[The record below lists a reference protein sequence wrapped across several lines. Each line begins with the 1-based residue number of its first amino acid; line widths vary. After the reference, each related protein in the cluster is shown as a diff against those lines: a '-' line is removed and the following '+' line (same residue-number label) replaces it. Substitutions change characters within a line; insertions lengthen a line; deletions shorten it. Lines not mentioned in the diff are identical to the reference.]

1 MNPLEH
7 LLTSLTDAIARA
19 GGTPYLVGG
28 AVRDG
33 MLGVESKDLD
43 ILVTN
48 LESEA
53 LKSVLETVGKVDLVG
68 KSFGVF
74 KVSKGGETL
83 DVALPRLEKST
94 GTHHRDFEVSYDAHL
109 PLEKDLERRDL
120 TVNAMA
126 WRLTARNREQGTG
139 NREMLE
145 LLPSPESRVPS
156 PESLLDPFGGK
167 ADLERRILRAVGDAR
182 ARFEDDPL
190 RMLRLARF
198 IAKLDFEVET
208 ETARA
213 VLENAHLIE
222 TVALERV
229 QIELMGLLSAKHPDG
244 VLRALRFLRDS
255 TLLERILPEFKA
267 TFGYDQ
273 QNPHHHLTLEEH
285 IFGAVR
291 YAVQH
296 DFDPLSRLALLLHD
310 LGKPQTRSFGSDGV
324 AHYYKHEVIGSEL
337 AAQILERLKFP
348 LEVQKSVTKLVL
360 KHIRP
365 PLDSSMRVLRR
376 FVNDLGLD
384 WERALE
390 VRVSDRMAHTFEP
403 DFDALGWLE
412 NTRARALKVSA
423 ELETFDERQLAISG
437 LELMERFGVTGSQI
451 GDLKK
456 RAARAVVEGEV
467 VNEREAV
474 LDWLERVWTNRSL
487 DHLEPSHEEV

>member
-1 MNPLEH
+1 MTLLEH
-7 LLTSLTDAIARA
+7 LLTSVTDALARA

-28 AVRDG
+28 AVRDA
-33 MLGVESKDLD
+33 MLGLESKDLD

-48 LESEA
+48 LEPET

-74 KVSKGGETL
+74 KVSKDGETL

-94 GTHHRDFEVSYDAHL
+94 GTHHRDFEVSYDAYL
-109 PLEKDLERRDL
+109 PLEMDLERRDL

-126 WRLTARNREQGTG
+126 WRLSLETSDFRRS
-139 NREMLE
+139 MLE
-145 LLPSPESRVPS
+145 KSSEFLI
-156 PESLLDPFGGK
+156 DPFGGK
-167 ADLERRILRAVGDAR
+167 IDLENRTLRAVGNAR

-198 IAKLDFEVET
+198 IAKLDFEVEAR
-208 ETARA
+208 TALA

-222 TVALERV
+222 TVALERM
-229 QIELMGLLSAKHPDG
+229 QIELMGLLAAKHPEG

-255 TLLERILPEFKA
+255 GLLERVLPDFKA
-267 TFGYDQ
+267 TYGYDQ
-273 QNPHHHLTLEEH
+273 QNPHHHLTLDEH
-285 IFGAVR
+285 SFEAVR

-296 DFDPLSRLALLLHD
+296 GFDPLSRLALLLHD
-310 LGKPQTRSFGSDGV
+310 LGKPQTRSFGPDGV
-324 AHYYKHEVIGSEL
+324 AHYYEHEVVGSEI
-337 AAQILERLKFP
+337 AARILERLKFP
-348 LEVQKSVTKLVL
+348 LEVQRSVTKLVRQ
-360 KHIRP
+360 HMRP
-365 PLDSSMRVLRR
+365 PLEASTRVLRR
-376 FVNDLGLD
+376 FVNDLGTD

-390 VRVSDRMAHTFEP
+390 VRVSDRMAHTSEP
-403 DFDALGWLE
+403 DFDAQSWLE
-412 NTRARALKVSA
+412 NTRARCQQVSV

-437 LELMERFGVTGSQI
+437 LELTAHFGVTGSQI

-474 LDWLERVWTNRSL
+474 LSWLERIWTNRSSGA
-487 DHLEPSHEEV
+487 LEPSHEVV